1 MEQLAQEFP
10 LDKDSRVA
18 WDIGNGEKLRVGID
32 PFIGDNGNFK
42 LPEGITEE
50 LVVLNITTLNK
61 IRIPYWVVLREGYW
75 FGSKDLWF
83 TGIYNYIKNLNAGI
97 RLRNEEDKIMWSW
110 NKTNGQITAREAY
123 SSIV

>member
-1 MEQLAQEFP
+1 M
-10 LDKDSRVA
+10 
-18 WDIGNGEKLRVGID
+18 
-32 PFIGDNGNFK
+32 
-42 LPEGITEE
+42 
-50 LVVLNITTLNK
+50 
-61 IRIPYWVVLREGYW
+61 REGYW

-123 SSIV
+123 SSIVQVFFVCNIKWWSSKLWKLRLP